1 MRVLTLTWEYPPH
14 IVGGLGRHVA
24 ELAPAL
30 AAQGVEMTVLTPRF
44 DGGAAESIEAPGLRV
59 VRVNMP
65 PALRSVQPDTVEQGN
80 QFLLQQARKLIGPSR
95 EFDLIH
101 AHDWLTA
108 DVSLALK
115 HSWQLPLV
123 VTIHA
128 TERGRHAGWLQGS
141 QSRQIDYLE
150 WQLTYESWRVI
161 VCSEF
166 MREHLRVDFATP
178 GDKISIVPNGIKPP
192 IDPFASEAARLAF
205 RRQYAADTQPLALY
219 VGRLVYEKGVQ
230 VLLRAWSR
238 IRERLDARLVI
249 AGSGGYFEELQ
260 TLAVD
265 LGIADMTM
273 FAGFISDEEREQLY
287 RVADVAVF
295 PSLYEPF
302 GIVALEAFAANC
314 PVVATRAGGLGEV
327 IKPHETGILVD
338 PDTIEG
344 LTWGILHTLQYPDW
358 GRARAANALRE
369 VHSRFTWP
377 RIAEDTLAIY
387 ERVLAEQR
395 VSGWGARLAPAYDE

>member
-219 VGRLVYEKGVQ
+219 VGRLV
-230 VLLRAWSR
+230 
-238 IRERLDARLVI
+238 
-249 AGSGGYFEELQ
+249 
-260 TLAVD
+260 
-265 LGIADMTM
+265 
-273 FAGFISDEEREQLY
+273 
-287 RVADVAVF
+287 
-295 PSLYEPF
+295 
-302 GIVALEAFAANC
+302 
-314 PVVATRAGGLGEV
+314 
-327 IKPHETGILVD
+327 
-338 PDTIEG
+338 
-344 LTWGILHTLQYPDW
+344 
-358 GRARAANALRE
+358 
-369 VHSRFTWP
+369 
-377 RIAEDTLAIY
+377 
-387 ERVLAEQR
+387 
-395 VSGWGARLAPAYDE
+395 

>member
-30 AAQGVEMTVLTPRF
+30 AARGVDVTVLTPRF
-44 DGGAAESIEAPGLRV
+44 DGGAADSIEAPGLRV
-59 VRVNMP
+59 VRVDMP
-65 PALRSVQPDTVEQGN
+65 PTLQSLQPDTVSQGN
-80 QFLLQQARKLIGPSR
+80 QWLLQRARELVGPSA

-108 DVSLALK
+108 HVSLALK
-115 HSWQLPLV
+115 HAWQLPLV

-128 TERGRHAGWLQGS
+128 TERGRHCGWLQGS

-166 MREHLRVDFATP
+166 MREHLRVGFATP
-178 GDKISIVPNGIKPP
+178 TDKISIVPNGIRSQL
-192 IDPFASEAARLAF
+192 DPFGSTAARRAF
-205 RRQYAADTQPLALY
+205 RRRYAADSQQLGLY
-219 VGRLVYEKGVQ
+219 VGRLVYEKGIQ
-230 VLLRAWSR
+230 VLLRAWRR
-238 IRERLDARLVI
+238 IRDRVDARLVI
-249 AGSGGYFEELQ
+249 AGSGGYFEELHS
-260 TLAVD
+260 LAVD
-265 LGIADMTM
+265 LGVADATM

-338 PDTIEG
+338 PDTSEG
-344 LTWGILHTLQYPDW
+344 LSWGILHTLQYPDW
-358 GRARAANALRE
+358 ARARAANAMRE
-369 VHSRFTWP
+369 VQSRFTWP
-377 RIAEDTLAIY
+377 RIAEDTVTIY

-395 VSGWGARLAPAYDE
+395 VSGWGARLASAYDE

>member
-24 ELAPAL
+24 ELAPVL
-30 AAQGVEMTVLTPRF
+30 AAQGVEMTILTPRF
-44 DGGAAESIEAPGLRV
+44 AGGAADSIEAPGLRV
-59 VRVNMP
+59 VRVDMP
-65 PALRSVQPDTVEQGN
+65 SALQSLQPDTVAQGN
-80 QFLLQQARKLIGPSR
+80 QWLLHHAYKLLGPSA

-101 AHDWLTA
+101 AHDWLTTE
-108 DVSLALK
+108 VSLALK
-115 HSWQLPLV
+115 HAWQLPLV
-123 VTIHA
+123 ATIHA
-128 TERGRHAGWLQGS
+128 TERGRHCGWLQGS
-141 QSRQIDYLE
+141 QSRRIDYLE

-166 MREHLRVDFATP
+166 MREHLRGGFATP
-178 GDKISIVPNGIKPP
+178 IDKISIVPNGIKLQ
-192 IDPFASEAARLAF
+192 IDPFASAAARLAF
-205 RRQYAADTQPLALY
+205 RRRYAADTQPLALY
-219 VGRLVYEKGVQ
+219 VGRLVHEKGIQ

-238 IRERLDARLVI
+238 ICERLDARLVI

-260 TLAVD
+260 VLAVD
-265 LGIADMTM
+265 LGIADVTS

-302 GIVALEAFAANC
+302 GIVALEAFAAHC

-338 PDTIEG
+338 PDAVEG

-358 GRARAANALRE
+358 AQARAANALRE
-369 VHSRFTWP
+369 VQSRFTWP
-377 RIAEDTLAIY
+377 RIAEDTMTIY

-395 VSGWGARLAPAYDE
+395 ASGWGARLAATYDE